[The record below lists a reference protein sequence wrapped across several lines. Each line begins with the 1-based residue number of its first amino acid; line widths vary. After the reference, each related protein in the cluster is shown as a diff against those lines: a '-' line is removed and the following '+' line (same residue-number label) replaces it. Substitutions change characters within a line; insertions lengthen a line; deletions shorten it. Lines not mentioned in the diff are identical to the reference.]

1 MELQK
6 YKYNR
11 VNYFVDY
18 RLQQFRS
25 DTPRI
30 EFLDF
35 RSDKGDKILCK
46 IIKEKKADTSL
57 LRL

>member
-1 MELQK
+1 MQLQT
-6 YKYNR
+6 YTYNR
-11 VNYFVDY
+11 KTYFVDY

-25 DTPRI
+25 DTPQI

-35 RSDKGDKILCK
+35 REPKGDRILCK
-46 IIKEKKADTSL
+46 MIKENKADTTL